1 VTLEADRLR
10 LVEAG
15 AADAPEV
22 QACLEAAPDYFG
34 RTEGGPPSPGAAADL
49 LADAEADPA
58 RRVFLLYPRAGRTAV
73 GVLDLHLDYPGPG
86 EAHIGLLLL
95 REAWQGMGYGREA
108 ATALERTLGRAG
120 FRSLRLS
127 VTDENLGA
135 RLFWERIG
143 FAEVG
148 RLDRGV
154 TLLEKPLLR

>member
-10 LVEAG
+10 MVEAG
-15 AADAPEV
+15 AGDAPV
-22 QACLEAAPDYFG
+22 LQACLEAAPDYVG
-34 RTEGGPPSPGAAADL
+34 QTEGGPPAPGAASDL

-58 RRVFLLYPRAGRTAV
+58 RRVFLLYPRAGWTAV

-95 REAWQGMGYGREA
+95 RDAWQGMGYGREVA
-108 ATALERTLGRAG
+108 SALERSLGRAG
-120 FRSLRLS
+120 FRALRLA
-127 VTDENLGA
+127 VTDENVGA

-148 RLDRGV
+148 RLDGGV
-154 TLLEKPLLR
+154 TLYEKPLRR